1 MNTPRYLNI
10 FLSLWTNQPMRQIE
24 KNHFYT
30 FAHVKYLLRVFCFVF
45 FFLHFTWFLSLSSVY
60 SVKYFSGL
68 TPNNQQDGNR
78 KTVYI
83 SRYFLCLD
91 CINLSI
97 QKRSE
102 NSIFKAELKIKNKT
116 KPKKH
121 RYQSQG
127 ELFLLKVV

>member
-1 MNTPRYLNI
+1 M
-10 FLSLWTNQPMRQIE
+10 
-24 KNHFYT
+24 
-30 FAHVKYLLRVFCFVF
+30 
-45 FFLHFTWFLSLSSVY
+45 
-60 SVKYFSGL
+60 KYFSGL

-78 KTVYI
+78 KRVYI

-97 QKRSE
+97 QKRSG

-121 RYQSQG
+121 RYQSQK
-127 ELFLLKVV
+127 ELFFLKVV

>member
-1 MNTPRYLNI
+1 MNTPRYLDI
-10 FLSLWTNQPMRQIE
+10 FLSLWRNQPMRQIE

-30 FAHVKYLLRVFCFVF
+30 FANAKYLPRVF
-45 FFLHFTWFLSLSSVY
+45 FFLHFTWFLSSSNVH
-60 SVKYFSGL
+60 SMKYFSGF

-78 KTVYI
+78 KRVYI

-91 CINLSI
+91 CINLSM

-102 NSIFKAELKIKNKT
+102 NSIFKAELKIKDKT

-121 RYQSQG
+121 RYQSQE

>member
-1 MNTPRYLNI
+1 MNTPRYLDI

-30 FAHVKYLLRVFCFVF
+30 FAHVKYLLRVLF
-45 FFLHFTWFLSLSSVY
+45 FFLHFTWFLSSNSVY

-78 KTVYI
+78 KRVYI

-97 QKRSE
+97 QKRSG

-121 RYQSQG
+121 RYQSQE
-127 ELFLLKVV
+127 ELFFLKVV

>member
-127 ELFLLKVV
+127 ELFLLKIV